1 MAATLAPPEK
11 GGQAPSASV
20 AFPAS
25 ARNAR
30 PARRP
35 ATMASM
41 QRAPVQALTERLAAV
56 RAEIAGAAR
65 RAGREAEAVAV
76 VVVTKSAPPAVF
88 AAAREAG
95 VTDVG
100 ENRVQAALTR
110 MAGHE
115 AHFRWHFVGRLQANK
130 VRKAVA
136 AFDVFHGIDDVALAR
151 RVDRVAGELGRSP
164 ELLLQVN
171 VSGEGAKQGL
181 APAELPRAL
190 EALGTLT
197 HARLVGLMTMAP
209 YGDDPEAARPV
220 FAALRALRDACAP
233 QGALPHL
240 SMGMSGDFVPAVE
253 EGATLV
259 RLGSR
264 LVDSLPDLV
273 AKP

>member
-1 MAATLAPPEK
+1 MAGMAS
-11 GGQAPSASV
+11 PSV
-20 AFPAS
+20 EILS
-25 ARNAR
+25 AR
-30 PARRP
+30 
-35 ATMASM
+35 
-41 QRAPVQALTERLAAV
+41 LDAV
-56 RAEIAGAAR
+56 RAEIAAAAG
-65 RAGREAEAVAV
+65 RAGRDPDAVTL
-76 VVVTKSAPPAVF
+76 VVVTKSAPPGIF
-88 AAAREAG
+88 AAARSAG
-95 VTDVG
+95 VGDVG
-100 ENRVQAALTR
+100 ENRVQDALAR

-115 AHFRWHFVGRLQANK
+115 ADFRWHFVGRLQANK
-130 VRKAVA
+130 VRKAVP

-151 RVDRVAGELGRSP
+151 RVDRVAGELGRRP

-240 SMGMSGDFVPAVE
+240 SMGMSDDFVPAVE

-259 RLGSR
+259 RIGSR
-264 LVDSLPDLV
+264 LVGRPMALD
-273 AKP
+273 